1 MLGVAAIFWIS
12 LEYGKFR
19 SNIERWGSAILAGGI
34 VGNTVDR
41 VLDGRVTDF
50 IGVGTFPTFNVAD
63 TAICFGVGLWMLGAW
78 KEEICSAKK
87 K

>member
-1 MLGVAAIFWIS
+1 M
-12 LEYGKFR
+12 
-19 SNIERWGSAILAGGI
+19 
-34 VGNTVDR
+34 GNTVDR

-50 IGVGTFPTFNVAD
+50 ITVGTFPTFNVAD
-63 TAICFGVGLWMLGAW
+63 TAICLGVGLWMLGAW